1 MLLDK
6 TTALEHAKMYAQL
19 VGEQLHPLK
28 IVLFGSYANGNHTIN
43 SDIDIAVIVNEIDG
57 DFLSV
62 SKQLNKFTRNI
73 DSRIEPVLIQNGDDR
88 SGFVTTILETG
99 ITLYHN

>member
-28 IVLFGSYANGNHTIN
+28 IVLFGSYSNGNYTTN

-57 DFLSV
+57 DFLSI
-62 SKQLNKFTRNI
+62 SKQLNKLTRNI
-73 DSRIEPVLIQNGDDR
+73 DSRIEPVLIQNGEDR
-88 SGFVTTILETG
+88 SGFLSTILETG
-99 ITLYHN
+99 ITLYQN

>member
-19 VGEQLHPLK
+19 VGKQLQPFK
-28 IVLFGSYANGNHTIN
+28 IVLFGSYATGNQTKN
-43 SDIDIAVIVNEIDG
+43 SDIDIAVIVNKIDG
-57 DFLSV
+57 DFLLL

-73 DSRIEPVLIQNGDDR
+73 DTRIEPILIQNGEDR
-88 SGFVTTILETG
+88 SGFLTTILETG
-99 ITLYHN
+99 ITLYQN